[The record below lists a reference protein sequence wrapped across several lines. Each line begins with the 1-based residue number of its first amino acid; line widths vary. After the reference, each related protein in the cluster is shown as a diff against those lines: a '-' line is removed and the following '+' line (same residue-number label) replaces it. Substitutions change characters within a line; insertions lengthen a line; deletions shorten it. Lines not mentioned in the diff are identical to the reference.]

1 VKMAKLPSDV
11 NLRIAEH
18 AMRSI
23 TDTKKKVDVRGPV
36 FVTIRSEVV
45 EPRG

>member
-1 VKMAKLPSDV
+1 MAKLPSDI
-11 NLRIAEH
+11 NLRVAEH

-36 FVTIRSEVV
+36 FVTMRSEIVGD
-45 EPRG
+45 E